1 MTAMALLVYD
11 LTGKRVVAQDMENSG
26 PVFNTVLD
34 LDGFAGGVYMV
45 HLNVDGADHQ
55 QRISVVK

>member
-1 MTAMALLVYD
+1 
-11 LTGKRVVAQDMENSG
+11 
-26 PVFNTVLD
+26 VFNTVLD

-45 HLNVDGADHQ
+45 HLNVDGAVHQ